1 MREAEFE
8 AWLRRNYQ
16 PNTTNTQMT
25 QARRLRDAYGDLDQ
39 IYDADGF
46 AGLRTTL
53 SYSRSDERASKPNP
67 AKFSINGDLY
77 KNLASYRATLGFYGR
92 FRSAANSLPA
102 ESKPDREAIEK
113 AMDEFDA
120 LGMDEFLNQYGFG
133 EPSQYWVI
141 RDGARYPAKA
151 IYGVAFQYV
160 TGGSARTHD
169 KVSGTEARQHLA
181 GLGFEILDGSAGKFT
196 VEAAEAEMTRRFGN
210 PIKQAQYISAW
221 QLQDGR
227 QIAVERNRA
236 PVQLWVEAD
245 GTLPLQIL
253 AKTYEPTEG
262 RHSGLPPRLNH
273 EPPAGTTP
281 RAVAIVRAQSEAL
294 LRELLDYYTTP
305 KSGSNTKSEEPSR
318 MPRNRPPTN
327 LILYGPPGTGKTFS
341 TAAEAV
347 RLCDGELPDD
357 GDHEAVRRRYSEL
370 IKTGQV
376 QFVTFHQSYSYED
389 FIEGLRPTT
398 GEDEEA
404 TSTGGFRLKPVAGVF
419 REIATLAEQAR
430 KASIDGK
437 RGNGFDLTGR
447 RFWKMALGAIGS
459 EDHVYHAA
467 IAGNYVALGWGAD
480 VDWSNPEFTSLEAMR
495 REWETRYPADK
506 RPSQTSQPWDLRNRV
521 NVGDLVIVPYGN
533 SAFRAIA
540 EVTGPYYFERSED
553 GAYNHRRSVRWLLT
567 LDEPL
572 PLDRIV
578 DGNFTMRT
586 LYELPESRIR
596 KEALIRLISGP
607 DKTAAPTLPDQ
618 FVLIIDE
625 INRANISKVFGE
637 LITLIEPD
645 KRIGAEYELKV
656 TLPYSKTSFGV
667 PDNLHILG
675 TMNTADRSIALL
687 DTALR
692 RRFTF
697 RELMPQPE
705 RLGTVDGINLVRLLT
720 ILNERI
726 EYLFDR
732 EHQIGHAF
740 FMHCRNR
747 DDVDEVMR
755 RKVIPLL
762 TEYFY
767 DDWSKVAAV
776 LGDATDSE
784 GDHEG
789 GFLNRLQLKVP
800 IGLSSNGEAAPRYR
814 WQVRNTFDYT
824 KLQ

>member
-8 AWLRRNYQ
+8 EWLRRNYQ
-16 PNTTNTQMT
+16 PNTVNTQMT
-25 QARRLRDAYGDLDQ
+25 QARRLRDAYGDLDHL
-39 IYDADGF
+39 YDADGF
-46 AGLRTTL
+46 AGLRATL
-53 SYSRSDERASKPNP
+53 AYSKSDERASKPNP
-67 AKFSINGDLY
+67 AKFSINGNLY
-77 KNLASYRATLGFYGR
+77 ANLASYRATLGFYGR
-92 FRSAANSLPA
+92 FRSAPTSLPA
-102 ESKPDREAIEK
+102 ELKPHREAVEK
-113 AMDEFDA
+113 AMDECDA

-141 RDGARYPAKA
+141 RDGARYPSKA

-160 TGGSARTHD
+160 SGGSARTHD

-181 GLGFEILDGSAGKFT
+181 SLGFEIFDNSAGEFT
-196 VEAAEAEMTRRFGN
+196 VEAAEAELTRRFGN
-210 PIKQAQYISAW
+210 PIKQVQYIAAW
-221 QLQDGR
+221 QLKDGR
-227 QIAVERNRA
+227 QIAIERNRA

-245 GTLPLQIL
+245 GTLPPEFP
-253 AKTYEPTEG
+253 AKIYAPTEG

-273 EPPAGTTP
+273 QPPIGTAP
-281 RAVAIVRAQSEAL
+281 RDVAMVRAESAL
-294 LRELLDYYTTP
+294 LLGELLDNYATP
-305 KSGSNTKSEEPSR
+305 KSRFDDDNEEPSR
-318 MPRNRPPTN
+318 MLRITPPTN

-341 TAAEAV
+341 TASEAV
-347 RLCDGELPDD
+347 RLCDGGLPDG
-357 GDHEAVRRRYSEL
+357 GDQGSVRRRYGEL

-404 TSTGGFRLKPVAGVF
+404 TSTSGFRLKPVAGVF

-437 RGNGFDLTGR
+437 GGINFDLTGR

-480 VDWSNPEFTSLEAMR
+480 VDWSDPKFTSLEAMR

-506 RPSQTSQPWDLRNRV
+506 RPSQISQPWDLRNRV

-540 EVTGPYYFERSED
+540 EVIGPYYFERSED
-553 GAYNHRRSVRWLLT
+553 GTYNHRRAVRWLLT

-586 LYELPESRIR
+586 LYELPENRIR

-607 DKTAAPTLPDQ
+607 DKTATPTQPDQ

-697 RELMPQPE
+697 RELMPRPE
-705 RLGTVDGINLVRLLT
+705 LLGTVDGIDLVRLLT

-740 FMHCRNR
+740 FMHCRSR
-747 DDVDEVMR
+747 VDIDDVMR

-800 IGLSSNGEAAPRYR
+800 TGLGGNGEASPRYR
-814 WQVRNTFDYT
+814 WQVRNTFDYAT
-824 KLQ
+824 LQ

>member
-1 MREAEFE
+1 
-8 AWLRRNYQ
+8 
-16 PNTTNTQMT
+16 MT

-46 AGLRTTL
+46 AGLRATL
-53 SYSRSDERASKPNP
+53 SYSKADERASKPNP

-77 KNLASYRATLGFYGR
+77 SNLASYRATLGFYGR
-92 FRSAANSLPA
+92 FRSAPNSLPA
-102 ESKPDREAIEK
+102 ELKPDREAVEK
-113 AMDEFDA
+113 AMDEYDS
-120 LGMDEFLNQYGFG
+120 LGMNEFLNQYGFG
-133 EPSQYWVI
+133 KPSQYWVV
-141 RDGARYPAKA
+141 RDSVQYPSKA

-160 TGGSARTHD
+160 PGGSAQTRENI
-169 KVSGTEARQHLA
+169 SGTEARLRLA
-181 GLGFEILDGSAGKFT
+181 DLGFEIFDSSAGQFT
-196 VEAAEAEMTRRFGN
+196 VDSAEAELTRRFGD
-210 PIKQAQYISAW
+210 PIKQVQYIAAW
-221 QLQDGR
+221 QLEDGR

-245 GTLPLQIL
+245 CTIPPEFL

-262 RHSGLPPRLNH
+262 RHSGLPPRLSH

-281 RAVAIVRAQSEAL
+281 RAVAMVRAESATL
-294 LRELLDYYTTP
+294 LGELLDYYATP
-305 KSGSNTKSEEPSR
+305 KSGSDNKNEEPSR
-318 MPRNRPPTN
+318 MPRNIPPTN

-347 RLCDGELPDD
+347 SLCDGELPND
-357 GDHEAVRRRYSEL
+357 GDPAAVRRRYGEL

-398 GEDEEA
+398 GEDEDEEA

-419 REIATLAEQAR
+419 REIATLAEHAR
-430 KASIDGK
+430 KASMDGK
-437 RGNGFDLTGR
+437 RGNSFDLTGR

-480 VDWSNPEFTSLEAMR
+480 VDWSDPKFASLEAMR
-495 REWETRYPADK
+495 QEWKTHYPADE

-521 NVGDLVIVPYGN
+521 NVGDLIIVPYGN

-540 EVTGPYYFERSED
+540 EVTGPYYFEQSAD
-553 GAYNHRRSVRWLLT
+553 GTYNHRRTVRWLLT
-567 LDEPL
+567 PNEPL
-572 PLDRIV
+572 PLDTIV
-578 DGNFTMRT
+578 DGKFTMRT
-586 LYELPESRIR
+586 LYELPETRIR
-596 KEALIRLISGP
+596 KEALMRLISGP
-607 DKTAAPTLPDQ
+607 EKTAAPTQPDQ

-645 KRIGAEYELKV
+645 KRIGAEYELKA
-656 TLPYSKTSFGV
+656 TLPYSKASFGV

-705 RLGTVDGINLVRLLT
+705 RLRTVDGIDLVRLLT

-726 EYLFDR
+726 EYLYDR

-740 FMHCRNR
+740 FMHCKSRV
-747 DDVDEVMR
+747 DVDDVMR

-776 LGDATDSE
+776 LGDANDNE
-784 GDHEG
+784 GNHEG

-800 IGLSSNGEAAPRYR
+800 IGLGGNGEAAPRYR